1 MMKSILSLLILFTLA
16 TPLAAAQ
23 VVPEDFAFGMDLT
36 IEEPGTVY
44 KISLPKDVYLNMDR
58 KDFGDIRVFNKNNEP
73 VPHSLKQPENIR
85 ESSFPPALLPFFPVF
100 RSQIKNGNM
109 LSLNINTDKAG
120 AIINIQT
127 DDKTATDKIISYYL
141 IDLTHLEQIPDA
153 LLFKWSEN
161 NNNFSIKTTLES
173 SDNLTD
179 WTPVISDTT
188 LASLDFSGH
197 SLVKDKISLSPKK
210 IKYLRMSWP
219 MQAETREIVEV
230 QALFPSREKTFPH
243 EWHALLPESINKKLH
258 TFEYKITGA
267 FPVSLVNIEL
277 QGENRIFN
285 ALIESRPDEKSPW
298 LQRHRGLFFRIDT
311 NGVLFSN
318 DAIAVGRTSDSYW
331 RLTFD
336 PETPGPGNAAPQ
348 LEFGWIPHELYFIS
362 QGEGPYRM
370 AFGNLDIKPAENLVD
385 QLLLNLD
392 KTQRLE
398 IVKTALPSPSFKL
411 GEKKA
416 AKTSFQWQKWTL
428 WAILILSVLLLGWMA
443 VRLLKQMNA
452 SGR

>member
-1 MMKSILSLLILFTLA
+1 
-16 TPLAAAQ
+16 
-23 VVPEDFAFGMDLT
+23 
-36 IEEPGTVY
+36 
-44 KISLPKDVYLNMDR
+44 
-58 KDFGDIRVFNKNNEP
+58 
-73 VPHSLKQPENIR
+73 
-85 ESSFPPALLPFFPVF
+85 
-100 RSQIKNGNM
+100 
-109 LSLNINTDKAG
+109 
-120 AIINIQT
+120 
-127 DDKTATDKIISYYL
+127 
-141 IDLTHLEQIPDA
+141 
-153 LLFKWSEN
+153 
-161 NNNFSIKTTLES
+161 
-173 SDNLTD
+173 
-179 WTPVISDTT
+179 
-188 LASLDFSGH
+188 
-197 SLVKDKISLSPKK
+197 
-210 IKYLRMSWP
+210 MSWP